1 MSRLT
6 QEEYANDIYPPDQV
20 LAEVEE
26 SIRQCG
32 MPEISVSP
40 GYGRLLTILVKMSQA
55 ESVLEIGALG
65 GYSGICLARG
75 LGNAGKL
82 VSLEIKPEF
91 AELARKNLTAA
102 GYGDKVEY
110 RIGDAVASMK
120 QLEREGRRFDFVFI
134 DADKVQAPDYL
145 EWSIRLARP
154 GAVLIGDNT
163 FMHGK
168 TLDPVHNGPGVQ
180 GIRLFNERMATDA
193 RLDSTLL
200 PAYDGL
206 VVARVKESAVLN

>member
-6 QEEYANDIYPPDQV
+6 QEQYANHIYPPDQV

-40 GYGRLLTILVKMSQA
+40 GYGRLLTILVKMSKA

-75 LGNAGKL
+75 LGDAGKL

-102 GYGDKVEY
+102 DYGDKVEY
-110 RIGDAVASMK
+110 RIGDAIHSMQ
-120 QLEREGRRFDFVFI
+120 QLEREGRSFDFVFI

-154 GAVLIGDNT
+154 GAVIVGDNT

-168 TLDPVHNGPGVQ
+168 TLDPGHNGPGVQ
-180 GIRLFNERMATDA
+180 GIRLFNERVAKDP

-206 VVARVKESAVLN
+206 VVARVKESVVLK

>member
-6 QEEYANDIYPPDQV
+6 QEQYANDIYPPDQV

-40 GYGRLLTILVKMSQA
+40 GYGRLLTILVKMSRAQ
-55 ESVLEIGALG
+55 SVLEIGALG

-75 LGNAGKL
+75 LGDAGKL

-91 AELARKNLTAA
+91 AELARQNLIAA

-110 RIGDAVASMK
+110 RIGDAVHSMQ
-120 QLEREGRRFDFVFI
+120 QLEREGRSFDFVFI

-145 EWSIRLARP
+145 EWSIRLSRP
-154 GAVLIGDNT
+154 GAVIVGDNT

-168 TLDPVHNGPGVQ
+168 TLDPGHNGPGVQ
-180 GIRLFNERMATDA
+180 GIRLFNERVATDT

-206 VVARVKESAVLN
+206 VVARVKEGAVQG

>member
-6 QEEYANDIYPPDQV
+6 QEQYANEIYPPDQV

-40 GYGRLLTILVKMSQA
+40 GYGRLLTILVKMSRAQ
-55 ESVLEIGALG
+55 SVLEIGALG

-75 LGNAGKL
+75 LGDAGKL

-91 AELARKNLTAA
+91 AELAQRNLTAA

-110 RIGDAVASMK
+110 RIGDAVHSMQ
-120 QLEREGRRFDFVFI
+120 QLEQEGRSFDFVFI

-154 GAVLIGDNT
+154 GAVIVGDNT

-168 TLDPVHNGPGVQ
+168 TLDPGHNGPGVQ
-180 GIRLFNERMATDA
+180 GIRLFNERVATDD

-206 VVARVKESAVLN
+206 VVARVKDGTVER

>member
-6 QEEYANDIYPPDQV
+6 QEQYADAIYPPDPV
-20 LAEVEE
+20 LTQVEE
-26 SIRQCG
+26 SIRSCG

-40 GYGRLLTILVKMSQA
+40 GYGRLLTILVKMSRAQA
-55 ESVLEIGALG
+55 ILEIGALG

-75 LGNAGKL
+75 LEAGGKL
-82 VSLEIKPEF
+82 VSLEIKSEF
-91 AELARKNLTAA
+91 AELARENLTAA
-102 GYGDKVEY
+102 GFGGLVDY
-110 RIGDAVASMK
+110 RIGDAVRSLE
-120 QLEREGRRFDFVFI
+120 QLADEGRRFDFFFI

-145 EWSIRLARP
+145 EWSIRLAQP
-154 GAVLIGDNT
+154 GAVIVGDNT

-180 GIRLFNERMATDA
+180 GIRLFNERMATDP

-206 VVARVKESAVLN
+206 IVARVK

>member
-6 QEEYANDIYPPDQV
+6 QEQYADAIYPPDPV
-20 LAEVEE
+20 LIQVEE
-26 SIRQCG
+26 SIRLCG

-40 GYGRLLTILVKMSQA
+40 GYGRLLTILVKMSRAQA
-55 ESVLEIGALG
+55 ILEIGALG

-75 LGNAGKL
+75 LEAGGKL
-82 VSLEIKPEF
+82 VSLEIKSEF
-91 AELARKNLTAA
+91 AELARENLTAA
-102 GYGDKVEY
+102 GFGGLVDY
-110 RIGDAVASMK
+110 RIGDAVRSLE
-120 QLEREGRRFDFVFI
+120 QLADEGRRFDFFFI

-145 EWSIRLARP
+145 EWSIRLAQP
-154 GAVLIGDNT
+154 GAVIVGDNT

-168 TLDPVHNGPGVQ
+168 TLDPIHNGPGVL
-180 GIRLFNERMATDA
+180 GIRLFNERMATDP

-206 VVARVKESAVLN
+206 IVARVK